1 MTQLD
6 IDWFLR
12 VRHAE
17 IPAFVARTT
26 PTDVMPPPGSP
37 EFMDALQ
44 QHLVYWLK
52 LEQEGSLL
60 GAGPL
65 GPVTD
70 GVGLAILLADDMEAA
85 EALVAEEPFA
95 KLGYRTTT
103 VEPWSLNE
111 GLAVAV
117 AKESR

>member
-1 MTQLD
+1 MTDLD
-6 IDWFLR
+6 IDWFMR

-17 IPAFVARTT
+17 IAAFVVRMEA
-26 PTDVMPPPGSP
+26 TDAMPAPGSP
-37 EFMDALQ
+37 EFMDVFQ
-44 QHLVYWLK
+44 KHLVYWLK

-65 GPVTD
+65 EPITD
-70 GVGLAILLADDMEAA
+70 GVGLAILLADNRAEA

-95 KLGYRTTT
+95 KLGFRRCTI
-103 VEPWSLNE
+103 EQWSLNE

-117 AKESR
+117 ATGR